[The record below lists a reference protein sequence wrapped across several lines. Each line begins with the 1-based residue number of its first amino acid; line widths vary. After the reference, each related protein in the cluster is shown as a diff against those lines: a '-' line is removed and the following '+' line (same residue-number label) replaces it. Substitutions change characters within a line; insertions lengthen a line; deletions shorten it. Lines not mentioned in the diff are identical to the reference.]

1 MKNLIKNKY
10 RYFIMGIFIFSFFCF
25 NNVKAETTLTNDLKG
40 YWKLDES
47 SGSTIT
53 DSVGSA
59 NGTINGA
66 TYTSSGK
73 INGAYSFDG
82 NNDYIYIENNSSLEF
97 GNGNFTISAFFKS
110 SSGEITIWDSGAG
123 GAGFAYIWCYFVDNG
138 KTIFR
143 IDDGTN
149 SVDITDDL
157 SNYFDEKFHHIVFMR
172 NGNTIY
178 LYINNE
184 LINSAN
190 ASNVGSVSNSYKNYI
205 GMYDWGRYNEDK
217 HFSNGIIDEIGIW
230 SRALTTNEITEL
242 YNSGA
247 GLQYPFEEEEE
258 PEDPDPEPQ
267 DPSNLG
273 NGYIEFTG
281 VILLLGIV
289 IWSINQLNKIFYG

>member
-25 NNVKAETTLTNDLKG
+25 NNVKAETTLTNDIKA

-47 SGSTIT
+47 SGSTAY

-59 NGTINGA
+59 NGTIYGA
-66 TYTSSGK
+66 TYTTSGK

-82 NNDYIYIENNSSLEF
+82 SDDYISASPSITSYPI
-97 GNGNFTISAFFKS
+97 TISAWVKQSANTSNKSPLSFKQSDIQRLMFGTNGTGMAYNVRDTTKEVEIGATNISGNWTFLTGVS
-110 SSGEITIWDSGAG
+110 SANNNHKFYINGELVASSNTTIAFPNW
-123 GAGFAYIWCYFVDNG
+123 
-138 KTIFR
+138 TEFR
-143 IDDGTN
+143 IGDFNHNSTN
-149 SVDITDDL
+149 
-157 SNYFDEKFHHIVFMR
+157 FHF
-172 NGNTIY
+172 NG
-178 LYINNE
+178 YI
-184 LINSAN
+184 SD
-190 ASNVGSVSNSYKNYI
+190 VS
-205 GMYDWGRYNEDK
+205 
-217 HFSNGIIDEIGIW
+217 IW
-230 SRALTTNEITEL
+230 ERALTTDEITEL

-247 GLQYPFEEEEE
+247 GLQYPFEEEE